1 MGHAQRRRGNKAKH
15 EQIGKSRKKIYQKNI
30 EQIVNDLEPQNIIKF
45 NKLEMDEEFLVQ
57 ADFIVFFMQNILLI
71 KMFQKITIKQKDT
84 KKELK
89 EQKKKHIQ
97 LKIQKNLLE
106 K

>member
-45 NKLEMDEEFLVQ
+45 NKLEMDEEFLV
-57 ADFIVFFMQNILLI
+57 
-71 KMFQKITIKQKDT
+71 
-84 KKELK
+84 
-89 EQKKKHIQ
+89 
-97 LKIQKNLLE
+97 
-106 K
+106 